1 MKKLFLSLSL
11 CLVTL
16 TTFAQ
21 QAIVNIQFIGAK
33 EQKAFVQ
40 LPVDG
45 TVFYPSRAEKQ
56 LSADH
61 QLNLNFKVDQIA
73 NVFISNGNRRF
84 KFLIEPGKTNII
96 LDLNKKDTAS
106 ISFKGPSAQGQL
118 LLNKRDNDFY
128 QSRATD
134 YLKKDSTAN
143 GVMALLAADEQKEL
157 KPFEDLFK
165 QQKITKAFYEAIKTD
180 ITFDYVAIAAAMPI
194 QLYFDS
200 GRPNTKVVFKQEFK
214 DLWKKVYEQRPFTN
228 LKDIN
233 ATEFYYHAQYYSDY
247 YLGMYLPSLK
257 PNWVKPNWNN
267 EETRFRDSYAGF
279 GNNFKGKIREYLMAS
294 FLFNEMLQ
302 KKYQQVLV
310 SLFNDFK
317 TQYPKSQFSPFLQPI
332 ADEITRY
339 HQEVKKDFA
348 ADQQFVTNYAQ
359 VNTLEELMAQFK
371 GKTVFVDLWATWC
384 GPCKAEFEFGE
395 GLEKFLKAKG
405 AEMMYIS
412 MDKDAADQQWK
423 DMIKYYKL
431 SGKHIRTNAALQQ
444 DLINKLWGGK
454 GYSIP
459 RYLILKDG
467 KLVEPKA
474 LRPSDKDKLYA
485 QIEGYL

>member
-1 MKKLFLSLSL
+1 MKKLFLTLSL
-11 CLVTL
+11 FLAGLSV
-16 TTFAQ
+16 FAQ

-33 EQKAFVQ
+33 EQKVIVQ

-45 TVFYPSRAEKQ
+45 TLFYPARTEKQ
-56 LSADH
+56 MSAD
-61 QLNLNFKVDQIA
+61 QKLNLNFKVDQIA
-73 NVFISNGNRRF
+73 DVRISNGNRRF
-84 KFLIEPGKTNII
+84 KFLVEPGQTNII
-96 LDLNKKDTAS
+96 LDLTKKDTAS
-106 ISFKGPSAQGQL
+106 INYKGASAKGQL
-118 LLNKRDNDFY
+118 LLNARDNDFY

-157 KPFEDLFK
+157 KPFDELLK
-165 QQKITKAFYEAIKTD
+165 QQKITKAFYEAIKND
-180 ITFDYVAIAAAMPI
+180 ITFDYVAISAAMPI

-200 GRPNTKVVFKQEFK
+200 GRANSKVVFKQEFK
-214 DLWKKVYEQRPFTN
+214 DLWKKVYEQRPFTS
-228 LKDIN
+228 LKDLN
-233 ATEFYYHAQYYSDY
+233 ANEFYYHAQYYSDY
-247 YLGMYLPSLK
+247 YLGMYLPSLQAGWVR
-257 PNWVKPNWNN
+257 PNWGN
-267 EETRFRDSYAGF
+267 EEIRFRDSYAGF
-279 GNNFKGKIREYLMAS
+279 GKNFKGKVREYLMAS

-302 KKYQQVLV
+302 KKYQEVLV

-317 TQYPKSQFSPFLQPI
+317 TQYPKSQYTALLKPM
-332 ADEITRY
+332 ADEITHY

-348 ADQQFVTNYAQ
+348 ADQQFVADYSQ
-359 VNTLEELMAQFK
+359 INTLEDLMAKFK
-371 GKTVFVDLWATWC
+371 GKTVFVDIWATWC

-395 GLEKFLKAKG
+395 DLEKFLKAKG
-405 AEMMYIS
+405 AEMLYIS
-412 MDKDAADQQWK
+412 MDKDAVDQQWK

-454 GYSIP
+454 GYAIP

-474 LRPSDKDKLYA
+474 LRPSDKTKLYE
-485 QIEGYL
+485 QIATHL